1 MYLLVTIML
10 TLQTTVAVC
19 TVSRHTGKL
28 CMGAVGRHRRQP
40 ATLTVYTREGAVEAH
55 HVEHR
60 CKVCGTGY
68 WHGYYTQV
76 LEHYTKCTRP
86 QDIGEQ
92 VEAELCQAHV
102 NLS

>member
-1 MYLLVTIML
+1 MYLHVTIML

-19 TVSRHTGKL
+19 TVTRHTGKL

-40 ATLTVYTREGAVEAH
+40 ATLIVYTQEGAVEAH

-68 WHGYYTQV
+68 WHINTGNHQIQTEVPQV
-76 LEHYTKCTRP
+76 SRE
-86 QDIGEQ
+86 
-92 VEAELCQAHV
+92 
-102 NLS
+102 